1 MVCQQL
7 GYEDGLL
14 ATFLGKDNINEKGI
28 NTARLRTSAKLPADI
43 RYLNVFCIHAAIM
56 QLLKLAQFVQNK
68 KHLFYSDV
76 RLELK
81 GG

>member
-56 QLLKLAQFVQNK
+56 QLLDSIKN
-68 KHLFYSDV
+68 
-76 RLELK
+76 
-81 GG
+81 